1 MKNWTIS
8 LLELPVDSE
17 KAVATVTS
25 QLKESGLGV
34 VQSFDLRSACAAAP
48 DRTCP
53 HHGKADC
60 DCQLVVLMVLD
71 RIEQPASLMLHTY
84 NGQTQIGL
92 AASPGHQP
100 SDRLEKRLRRILRPP
115 RKPVAA
121 WEQLR

>member
-1 MKNWTIS
+1 MNNWTIS
-8 LLELPVDSE
+8 LLEIPVGFDQ
-17 KAVATVTS
+17 AVTTVTS
-25 QLKESGLGV
+25 RLKQSGLGV
-34 VQSFDLRSACAAAP
+34 VQSFNLRSACAAAP

-100 SDRLEKRLRRILRPP
+100 SERLKRRLRRILRQS
-115 RKPVAA
+115 RTVAS
-121 WEQLR
+121 WEQVR